1 MRREHNFLNRML
13 QLKLENN
20 DLLLFITMFCS
31 LEGKVRMKK
40 IYFCTCSFP
49 EIKNLNKNSIFY
61 LLSSRRQSS
70 NDFFIS
76 SFPDGRNLI
85 KNNSV
90 FFPRSLLECKVQKHF
105 CTWSF
110 KKKREG
116 VLPSPSQK
124 AKFKWNKFFPRSF
137 PWSHS
142 PDKKRFV
149 LTCSLTEVQVQSIIS
164 VSLPRRIVHAAEDE
178 MAFHCQDCGKR
189 YPARAKRDFEN
200 HCKTHTGAEHTP
212 ELFPVPV
219 PVPTIS

>member
-1 MRREHNFLNRML
+1 MGPNLLYKFILSVMFVVSMRRELNFLNRML

-124 AKFKWNKFFPRSF
+124 AKFKWNQFFPRSF
-137 PWSHS
+137 PWNHS
-142 PDKKRFV
+142 PDKKKICFNLLPHRSPSSEDNIGISSQAYRA
-149 LTCSLTEVQVQSIIS
+149 CSRGRDG
-164 VSLPRRIVHAAEDE
+164 LPLPGLR
-178 MAFHCQDCGKR
+178 
-189 YPARAKRDFEN
+189 
-200 HCKTHTGAEHTP
+200 
-212 ELFPVPV
+212 
-219 PVPTIS
+219 